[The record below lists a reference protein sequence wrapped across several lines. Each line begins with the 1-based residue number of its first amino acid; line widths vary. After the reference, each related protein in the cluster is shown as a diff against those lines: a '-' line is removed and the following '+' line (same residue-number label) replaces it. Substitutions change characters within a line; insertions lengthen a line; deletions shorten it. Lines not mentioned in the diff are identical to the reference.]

1 MTRTV
6 MIVALIAALVL
17 SFGGPALSVAP
28 AWAQAK
34 ATEDELVPLKQQVA
48 GLEQEVAS
56 IEAQLQQL
64 SSREAS
70 ASRAI
75 EVPTIPE
82 CINVPEALLVVEA
95 AMGHCR

>member
-17 SFGGPALSVAP
+17 SFGGPALSIAP

-48 GLEQEVAS
+48 T